1 MSDLEVKK
9 KKIGL
14 ADILQLQGAV
24 VVYSLSTVAGKL
36 ASDYE
41 FLSFKYILFF
51 GLEFVILAVYA
62 IIWQQMIKK
71 FQLSIACANKALT
84 LMWSML
90 WNFII
95 FSTGITLWK
104 VVGVLLV
111 IVGVVIM
118 NSDEGSDEAAKETVN
133 NANADIETV
142 NAIRSESAGKE
153 NGDV

>member
-1 MSDLEVKK
+1 MEKEIKK

-14 ADILQLQGAV
+14 VDILQLQGAV

-90 WNFII
+90 WNFLI
-95 FSTGITLWK
+95 FSTGITVWK
-104 VVGVLLV
+104 VVGVALV
-111 IVGVVIM
+111 IIGVVIM
-118 NSDEGSDEAAKETVN
+118 NSDKDDT
-133 NANADIETV
+133 D
-142 NAIRSESAGKE
+142 
-153 NGDV
+153 DVTSREEDDNV